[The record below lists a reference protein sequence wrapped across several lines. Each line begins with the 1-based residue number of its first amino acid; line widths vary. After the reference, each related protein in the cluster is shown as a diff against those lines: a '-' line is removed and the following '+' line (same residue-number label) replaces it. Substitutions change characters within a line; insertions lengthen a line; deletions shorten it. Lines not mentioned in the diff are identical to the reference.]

1 MPIYEYICN
10 ICEIRFEV
18 FHKSFKNQRSVECD
32 TCNSED
38 VTKQISKV
46 IFKLGGSTSWS
57 DDYFADTSN
66 IGKNVEN
73 TFSSH
78 GINMPDS
85 IRRTIDSA
93 RSGKMPDGLDI

>member
-1 MPIYEYICN
+1 MPIYEYICKV
-10 ICEIRFEV
+10 CETRFEV
-18 FHKSFKNQRSVECD
+18 FHKSYKNQRSVECD
-32 TCNSED
+32 ACNSGD
-38 VTKQISKV
+38 VAKQISKV
-46 IFKLGGSTSWS
+46 SFKLGGSDSSS